1 MFYIKE
7 KGAMRN
13 EKEQEKQCDRRTRF
27 PGGGS
32 MSRLHSSR
40 TGIFVAVCGL
50 LMAGY
55 GIYRGEISVVLEKA
69 INICMECIGI
79 G

>member
-1 MFYIKE
+1 MKLSQYEF
-7 KGAMRN
+7 
-13 EKEQEKQCDRRTRF
+13 KQIQ
-27 PGGGS
+27 
-32 MSRLHSSR
+32 SSKS
-40 TGIFVAVCGL
+40 GVLLAVFG
-50 LMAGY
+50 MVMMGF